1 MSQINFCVGDLEK
14 LQKFITEESKEN
26 KDFTI
31 VSNSNKF
38 FSILNWGEKNKKKVF
53 KPCAKRIG

>member
-1 MSQINFCVGDLEK
+1 MSQKLIFLEGDLEK
-14 LQKFITEESKEN
+14 LQKFIDEESKEN

-38 FSILNWGEKNKKKVF
+38 FSILNWTKKNKKSLQTL
-53 KPCAKRIG
+53 R